1 VTGVILEV
9 YHEGKIALA
18 TRKNRTGRPD
28 KLAAVAKALRLD
40 PVELLMRYPFA
51 DDGKHRQ
58 RSWENWTSKTV
69 LNLRVAV
76 ALLAF
81 LAVAGCAG
89 ANGGSTVA
97 SISNIEVGM
106 TEGQVLSILGQP
118 RARESFGGTSFLF
131 YADTAG
137 TSIPIAIVDGR
148 VTSIGRA
155 AYDIVVRS
163 QAQSTGSVRR

>member
-1 VTGVILEV
+1 
-9 YHEGKIALA
+9 
-18 TRKNRTGRPD
+18 
-28 KLAAVAKALRLD
+28 
-40 PVELLMRYPFA
+40 MRYPFA

-89 ANGGSTVA
+89 ANGGSMVA

-106 TEGQVLSILGQP
+106 TEGQVLSILGPP
-118 RARESFGGTSFLF
+118 RARGRFCGTSFLF
-131 YADTAG
+131 FAGTAG
-137 TSIPIAIVDGR
+137 TSTPSRIGQWAVDHIR
-148 VTSIGRA
+148 
-155 AYDIVVRS
+155 
-163 QAQSTGSVRR
+163 